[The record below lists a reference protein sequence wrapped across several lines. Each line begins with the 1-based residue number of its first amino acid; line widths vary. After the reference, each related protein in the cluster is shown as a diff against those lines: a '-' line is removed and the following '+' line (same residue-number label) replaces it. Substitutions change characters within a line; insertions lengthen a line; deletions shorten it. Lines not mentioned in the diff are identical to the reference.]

1 MVEGPGDFNLYESAD
16 KNVEEHEQQETDF
29 GGITNNPDDFM
40 PNIPIEVITYPDLKN
55 FKKEAR
61 IELKESY
68 LTKLTNYLQTKY
80 NFNIKFIDI
89 FVNDDGHVFIKAKR
103 SNDWSQITDNSKE
116 KITDRQFIDVDDL
129 KIIKSNDGRSNKT
142 KNQNLISIIT
152 DPNYRI
158 EKIIDKTHPVSEK
171 EIEDIKNTH
180 KIMTD
185 AGTDPANLQDLTGNI
200 VIKNPEIARILL
212 RLGQLVEEY
221 QGLLN
226 EERKTNPENT
236 QRLKELEEMMND
248 IENRVISIVNQELA
262 REIDIA
268 LDVPLLTRIR
278 NIFQREGLT
287 IAAIADALGTIIS
300 TIFAI
305 VFGVSN
311 ATKSIVPGPSPGPQP
326 QPTPTPGPTPDPT
339 IPDKIKNFI
348 INAFKKVAEILKKIA
363 AWAAATLPGLIGS
376 IVAWLFDKAA
386 TMVTFLAEHVFIVI
400 MLLLGFSF
408 RVIIDYLE
416 KKSRK

>member
-1 MVEGPGDFNLYESAD
+1 M
-16 KNVEEHEQQETDF
+16 
-29 GGITNNPDDFM
+29 
-40 PNIPIEVITYPDLKN
+40 
-55 FKKEAR
+55 
-61 IELKESY
+61 
-68 LTKLTNYLQTKY
+68 
-80 NFNIKFIDI
+80 
-89 FVNDDGHVFIKAKR
+89 
-103 SNDWSQITDNSKE
+103 
-116 KITDRQFIDVDDL
+116 

-142 KNQNLISIIT
+142 KNQNLIAIIK

-171 EIEDIKNTH
+171 EIEDIKNDTH

-185 AGTDPANLQDLTGNI
+185 AGTDLANLQELTGNI

-268 LDVPLLTRIR
+268 LDIPLLTRIR

-287 IAAIADALGTIIS
+287 IAAIAGALGTIIS

-311 ATKSIVPGPSPGPQP
+311 TTKSIVPGPGPSPGPGPQP
-326 QPTPTPGPTPDPT
+326 QPTPTPGPTPDST
-339 IPDKIKNFI
+339 ITDKIKNFI
-348 INAFKKVAEILKKIA
+348 INALKKIAEILKKIA

-376 IVAWLFDKAA
+376 IVSWLFDKAA

>member
-1 MVEGPGDFNLYESAD
+1 M
-16 KNVEEHEQQETDF
+16 
-29 GGITNNPDDFM
+29 
-40 PNIPIEVITYPDLKN
+40 
-55 FKKEAR
+55 
-61 IELKESY
+61 
-68 LTKLTNYLQTKY
+68 
-80 NFNIKFIDI
+80 
-89 FVNDDGHVFIKAKR
+89 
-103 SNDWSQITDNSKE
+103 
-116 KITDRQFIDVDDL
+116 

-142 KNQNLISIIT
+142 KNQNLIAIIK
-152 DPNYRI
+152 DPNNRI

-171 EIEDIKNTH
+171 EIEDIKNDTH
-180 KIMTD
+180 KIMIDT
-185 AGTDPANLQDLTGNI
+185 GTDPANLQELTGNI

-268 LDVPLLTRIR
+268 LDIPLLTRIR

-287 IAAIADALGTIIS
+287 IAAIAGALGTI
-300 TIFAI
+300 IFAI

-311 ATKSIVPGPSPGPQP
+311 TTKSIVPGPGPSPGPGP
-326 QPTPTPGPTPDPT
+326 QPTPTPGPTPDST

-348 INAFKKVAEILKKIA
+348 INALKKVAEILKKIA

-376 IVAWLFDKAA
+376 IVSTLPGLIGSIVSTLPGLIGSIVSTLPGLIGSIVSTLPGLIGSIVSILPGLIGSIVSTLPGLIGSIVSTLPGLIGSIVSTLPGLIGSIVSTLPGLIGSIVATLPGLIGSIVSWLFDKAA